1 MEEDTAEHDDWRVQL
16 NNHMSTKRNIH
27 CHCETSKVSNPT
39 VRITYLL
46 DDHNTTLEHQQAVQQ
61 SNSTHYLLND
71 HNTTLEHQQAVIAQN
86 SY

>member
-1 MEEDTAEHDDWRVQL
+1 MTDEYNLIIICRRNGTSIVTAKQA
-16 NNHMSTKRNIH
+16 N
-27 CHCETSKVSNPT
+27 KVSNPT